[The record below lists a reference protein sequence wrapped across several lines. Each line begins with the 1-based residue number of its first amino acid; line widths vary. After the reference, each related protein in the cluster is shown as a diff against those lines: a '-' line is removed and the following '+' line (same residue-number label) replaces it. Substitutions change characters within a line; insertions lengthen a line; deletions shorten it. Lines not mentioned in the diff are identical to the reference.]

1 MSFIRPFDVGK
12 EVKVFASFG
21 HSVKRPV
28 RGNGAALWVELED
41 DKQFTTCITEYG
53 DGSNGTAEVNW
64 VAFQSVPSGA
74 EMGTTTLNSWTTG
87 TECKKIDFQQV
98 SLIFYTRFFF
108 SGSQS
113 QDIP

>member
-87 TECKKIDFQQV
+87 TECTFPFLQRLSRDAHQ
-98 SLIFYTRFFF
+98 
-108 SGSQS
+108 
-113 QDIP
+113 PE